1 MGVRYKLVLST
12 CDSIAEARKIAT
24 QLVEQKLAACVNLI
38 PAVESIYV
46 WEGQVEQTQETK
58 LLIKTKSEKLE
69 QVLAAIRNLHSYDV
83 PEIQVVDITGGNL
96 AYFKWMDEVLL

>member
-38 PAVESIYV
+38 PTVESIYV